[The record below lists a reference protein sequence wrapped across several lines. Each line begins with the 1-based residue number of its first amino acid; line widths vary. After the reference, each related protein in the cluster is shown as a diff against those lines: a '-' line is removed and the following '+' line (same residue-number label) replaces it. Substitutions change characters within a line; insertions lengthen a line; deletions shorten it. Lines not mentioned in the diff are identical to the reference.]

1 MRGETT
7 GILWLLLAGGGCG
20 RAGEGSQRKGDLTA
34 MGAV

>member
-7 GILWLLLAGGGCG
+7 GIRWLLLAGGGCG
-20 RAGEGSQRKGDLTA
+20 RAGEESQRKGDLTA